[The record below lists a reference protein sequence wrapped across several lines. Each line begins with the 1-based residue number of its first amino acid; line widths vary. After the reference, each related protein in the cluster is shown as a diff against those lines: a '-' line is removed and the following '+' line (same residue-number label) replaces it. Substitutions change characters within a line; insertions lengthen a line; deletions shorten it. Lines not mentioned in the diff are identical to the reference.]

1 MGRLSKI
8 KRELMNRKRIHRI
21 STGIRFAYPIKGDSN
36 CEEWDSGRFIGG
48 LATAGKATTN

>member
-1 MGRLSKI
+1 
-8 KRELMNRKRIHRI
+8 MNSKRIHRI

-36 CEEWDSGRFIGG
+36 REEWDSGRFIGG